1 MTTASTEA
9 VSAIPKL
16 DRSQLTEK
24 LDLPQIEEI
33 KVEEEKVA
41 AVEESKE
48 ANGQAVGAGAAAA
61 NTEHDIDNGKA
72 TPADKVLQ
80 EKEGGSAPKEDML
93 KVASQ

>member
-9 VSAIPKL
+9 ASAIPKL

-24 LDLPQIEEI
+24 LDLPQTEEV

-48 ANGQAVGAGAAAA
+48 ANGQAVGAGAAA
-61 NTEHDIDNGKA
+61 NTGHDIDNGKA
-72 TPADKVLQ
+72 TPAEKVLH

>member
-9 VSAIPKL
+9 ASAIPKL

-24 LDLPQIEEI
+24 LDLPQAEEV

-48 ANGQAVGAGAAAA
+48 ANG
-61 NTEHDIDNGKA
+61 
-72 TPADKVLQ
+72 
-80 EKEGGSAPKEDML
+80 
-93 KVASQ
+93 

>member
-1 MTTASTEA
+1 M
-9 VSAIPKL
+9 
-16 DRSQLTEK
+16 
-24 LDLPQIEEI
+24 
-33 KVEEEKVA
+33 
-41 AVEESKE
+41 ESKE